1 MGKEKWNERMI
12 AVLSELYPV
21 ETTAYTAGILGMS
34 ETAVKNKAR
43 ELGIIKIAKSKWLV
57 RAEHI
62 RSHFQE
68 KSFSEMG
75 RELGITKTS
84 VSRIATKLGLKRTK
98 KEIGKVSSRIRGELI
113 RRERRRV
120 IFGLDPMTRIKVV
133 SNRARVR
140 LRSRMKGIGYIVG
153 RERNILYYTVSL
165 IRREHLEQRGVKL
178 GLRFLPL
185 PEDEVSLLT
194 ATI

>member
-62 RSHFQE
+62 HSHFQE

>member
-84 VSRIATKLGLKRTK
+84 ISRIATKLGLKRTK

>member
-43 ELGIIKIAKSKWLV
+43 ELGIIKIAKSKWLA

-62 RSHFQE
+62 RNHFQE

-120 IFGLDPMTRIKVV
+120 IFGLGPMTRIKVV

>member
-1 MGKEKWNERMI
+1 MI